1 MSPVAEPI
9 APVTS
14 TEDPSP
20 DLGNSMDE
28 FFSAGADEGGSD
40 EPPAPETEDAPP
52 PDGADA
58 TPPPAPAKPAA
69 AETPLPDGAVR
80 DGKQIRIDA
89 QRFDKAIYPA
99 YKYAQ
104 EVQQFAPTV
113 QDAQVQYQRAS
124 DLRHMHSDFTSA
136 DPAQVD
142 EFLKYWESQSPAGF
156 ATMTQRALE
165 RAPQAVREQ
174 LASQS
179 LQTTADSLYEMAA
192 QSGDPQDLYKAQMF
206 EWSHSG
212 QFRFSSTDQLPK
224 VDPLAKRQKEL
235 DARENTIRQQ
245 ESQRGEQAWS
255 GWKNQTD
262 QAIGSGLNQQI
273 DTLLKEVAPRFKETP
288 DLWNA
293 VRQQI
298 RTQVISKVEADSE
311 WMRNFNLDYRRS
323 RGTMSPGD
331 RQALVQGYLSRAN
344 PVLSSIAKPLISQ
357 ATRVLVQKNQ
367 EAHDRLANG
376 QFKRGGAASGAPTR
390 QSLTPQNDRQSLTL
404 EQKIDRDMDIGIRP

>member
-1 MSPVAEPI
+1 MSPAAEPI
-9 APVTS
+9 APPVS

-20 DLGNSMDE
+20 ELGDSMDS
-28 FFSAGADEGGSD
+28 FFSSEGGSEETAEPQPGDETGPEGADE
-40 EPPAPETEDAPP
+40 AVAPP
-52 PDGADA
+52 V
-58 TPPPAPAKPAA
+58 APAAPAEA
-69 AETPLPDGAVR
+69 LPDGATR

-89 QRFDKAIYPA
+89 ARFDKAIYPA
-99 YKYAQ
+99 YKFAQ

-124 DLRHMHSDFTSA
+124 DLRHMHADFSSG

-179 LQTTADSLYEMAA
+179 LTTTADSLYEQAA

-212 QFRFSSTDQLPK
+212 QFRFNSTDQLPK
-224 VDPLAKRQKEL
+224 IDPLAKRQKEL
-235 DARENTIRQQ
+235 DSREQTIRQQ
-245 ESQRGEQAWS
+245 ENQRGEQAWN

-262 QAIGSGLNQQI
+262 QAIGSGLNGQI
-273 DTLLKEVAPRFKETP
+273 DTMLKGVAARFKETP
-288 DLWNA
+288 DLFNA

-298 RTQVISKVEADSE
+298 RTQVIAKVESDRE
-311 WMRNFNLDYRRS
+311 WMRNFNLDYGRS
-323 RGTMSPGD
+323 KGSMSPGD
-331 RQALVQGYLSRAN
+331 RQALVQGYLARATPALAN
-344 PVLSSIAKPLISQ
+344 IAKPLVDQ
-357 ATRVLVQKNQ
+357 ATRILVQKNQ
-367 EAHDRLANG
+367 EEHTRLANG
-376 QFKRGGAASGAPTR
+376 QFKRGGAAAGAPTR
-390 QSLTPQNDRQSLTL
+390 QSITPQNGRETLSL
-404 EQKIDRDMDIGIRP
+404 EQKIDRDMDIGLRP